1 MGQSKGC
8 LVKSV
13 PGTEDGKKRAWHRRL
28 APKIGTEDQGCLHGC
43 RAPKI
48 AGHRRSHKGCQAR
61 LALGIVPGDAWQP
74 VLDSP
79 NWQKACL
86 APKIG
91 TEDWHRR
98 LAPKIGTEDWHRR
111 SRVPTRVPGAYTGAG
126 HRRLGTEDQGC
137 LRSHKGCQARLAL
150 GTSGARFWLTLA
162 ADGTVKR
169 LPRQKRA
176 WHRRWHLAP
185 KIGHRRLG
193 TEDRAPKIGHRRSRV
208 PTRVPGTEDRRA
220 PKIAQR
226 VPGTSGARYRS
237 RRCLATS
244 S

>member
-111 SRVPTRVPGAYTGAG
+111 LAPKIGTEDWHRRLAPKIKGAYTGAG
-126 HRRLGTEDQGC
+126 CLHGC
-137 LRSHKGCQARLAL
+137 
-150 GTSGARFWLTLA
+150 
-162 ADGTVKR
+162 
-169 LPRQKRA
+169 
-176 WHRRWHLAP
+176 
-185 KIGHRRLG
+185 
-193 TEDRAPKIGHRRSRV
+193 RAPKIGHRRSRV
-208 PTRVPGTEDRRA
+208 

-226 VPGTSGARYRS
+226 VPGTSGARYVWR
-237 RRCLATS
+237 
-244 S
+244 

>member
-79 NWQKACL
+79 N
-86 APKIG
+86 
-91 TEDWHRR
+91 
-98 LAPKIGTEDWHRR
+98 
-111 SRVPTRVPGAYTGAG
+111 
-126 HRRLGTEDQGC
+126 
-137 LRSHKGCQARLAL
+137 
-150 GTSGARFWLTLA
+150 
-162 ADGTVKR
+162 
-169 LPRQKRA
+169 
-176 WHRRWHLAP
+176 
-185 KIGHRRLG
+185 
-193 TEDRAPKIGHRRSRV
+193 
-208 PTRVPGTEDRRA
+208 DRRA
-220 PKIAQR
+220 GFAFGHMKHFIFHHF
-226 VPGTSGARYRS
+226 GAISVEYWIKKRKKGG
-237 RRCLATS
+237 
-244 S
+244 